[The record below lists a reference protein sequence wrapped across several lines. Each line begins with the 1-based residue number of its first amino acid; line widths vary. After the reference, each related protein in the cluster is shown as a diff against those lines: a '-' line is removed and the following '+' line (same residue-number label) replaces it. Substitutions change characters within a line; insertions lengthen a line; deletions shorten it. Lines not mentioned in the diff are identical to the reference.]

1 MTPTNAR
8 KTKSAAIPTSVPMKN
23 SDTPYEDQMIMN
35 NKKIIGKQF
44 YRCSTVDK
52 EVPEIPQNLEE
63 QKRGSRKSTRGLEM
77 VTTAVPFQ
85 NKEKQP
91 KRKRV
96 KQSKRKRV
104 KSSNQQDEAVTQL
117 VPSPFDPRTSGPPLP
132 VPLPVPLDK
141 QSPKNWSPRTNGP
154 QQIWSPWTNGPQ
166 KFSPH
171 GQTVPKQF
179 SPRTSG
185 PQTSNQQDETQREVV
200 EESNKRRWR
209 RRSRAR
215 RKVETF
221 GGASSSVVGT
231 ICPLPVEI
239 AFPNDLPK
247 IGGVS
252 GTSGSAIPVRR
263 RPNKKRP
270 NERIDANKIFPTNQ
284 VNLDLFPTNQVNLD
298 LFSR

>member
-8 KTKSAAIPTSVPMKN
+8 KTKSAAIPTSMPMRN
-23 SDTPYEDQMIMN
+23 SNTPYEDQMN
-35 NKKIIGKQF
+35 NKKIMGKQF
-44 YRCSTVDK
+44 YPCSAVDK
-52 EVPEIPQNLEE
+52 GAPETPQNLEV
-63 QKRGSRKSTRGLEM
+63 QKRGSRKRNRHSNSIGTRGFEK

-85 NKEKQP
+85 NEKKQP

-104 KSSNQQDEAVTQL
+104 KSSNQQDE
-117 VPSPFDPRTSGPPLP
+117 
-132 VPLPVPLDK
+132 
-141 QSPKNWSPRTNGP
+141 
-154 QQIWSPWTNGPQ
+154 
-166 KFSPH
+166 
-171 GQTVPKQF
+171 
-179 SPRTSG
+179 
-185 PQTSNQQDETQREVV
+185 TQREVA
-200 EESNKRRWR
+200 EESNKRRWRRPKKR

-252 GTSGSAIPVRR
+252 GTSGSAIPARR
-263 RPNKKRP
+263 RPNKRRWRRP

-284 VNLDLFPTNQVNLD
+284 VNLDLFSGNGKY
-298 LFSR
+298 